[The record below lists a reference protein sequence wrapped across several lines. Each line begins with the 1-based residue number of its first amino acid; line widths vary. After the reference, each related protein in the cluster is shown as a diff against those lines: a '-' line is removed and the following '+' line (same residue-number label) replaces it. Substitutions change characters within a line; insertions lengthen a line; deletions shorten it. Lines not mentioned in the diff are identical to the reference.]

1 MKNTLFLLSA
11 VVVILMNTQTA
22 VEGQSYRPTRIFKHG
37 QADFRIGAGVL
48 PTYAKD
54 ASRMVVPPVSLGVDW
69 MVSDQFSVGV
79 ELGYSHYQMEKLPA
93 GETDMRHYDNQ
104 TLLVMTRALAHFT
117 RRDNLD
123 IYGGFRFGTQM
134 VRIRSLDG
142 PFGAIEQLIGIR
154 PQRTRFQYG
163 ACLGFRFAVSP
174 GTHILG
180 EAGTGISLINVG
192 VGFKIK

>member
-1 MKNTLFLLSA
+1 MKKCLLLAAFALSTAIANDLSA
-11 VVVILMNTQTA
+11 Q
-22 VEGQSYRPTRIFKHG
+22 YYKPTRIFKQG
-37 QADFRIGAGVL
+37 QADIRASAGLL